1 MASLDIQEGVHIDK
15 YIPLIKNVVKPDGV
29 EIECRLYQM
38 LDVPS
43 KPIDYSDPTIPNEHK
58 PSKSMQYFQVYFKYN
73 LPFVNTKY
81 KNVHFRFFPLNTAYK
96 EVFVKGGEESQL
108 PEKYVGFLKSIVHN
122 EREAHPELL
131 AKLFGDKQ

>member
-1 MASLDIQEGVHIDK
+1 MGFYIPTGEPSIWNGASATVIEDEKHSVWGALYEIDLMHMASLDIQEGVHIDK

-58 PSKSMQYFQVYFKYN
+58 PSRSM
-73 LPFVNTKY
+73 
-81 KNVHFRFFPLNTAYK
+81 
-96 EVFVKGGEESQL
+96 
-108 PEKYVGFLKSIVHN
+108 
-122 EREAHPELL
+122 
-131 AKLFGDKQ
+131 